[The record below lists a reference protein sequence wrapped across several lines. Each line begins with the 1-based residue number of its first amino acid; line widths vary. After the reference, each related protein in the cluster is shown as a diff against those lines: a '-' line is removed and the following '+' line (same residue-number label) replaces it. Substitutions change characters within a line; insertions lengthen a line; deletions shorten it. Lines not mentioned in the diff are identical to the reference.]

1 MLKLFRNTTIA
12 YFFFFFWRNN
22 FLAIVK
28 KKKKQKKKYIKVS
41 CSCPTCFFLLVI
53 YFAQDF
59 SFCQSI
65 FIKSF
70 SKRQQKV
77 LFFTKGILDPK
88 GGNLRRTKLSHC
100 TPLSNLLIIFTSIL
114 HLCFSFKV
122 FCLYLFL
129 YLLYSEVH
137 LL

>member
-12 YFFFFFWRNN
+12 YFLFFFWRNN

-28 KKKKQKKKYIKVS
+28 KKKKIEKKIYQSFLLLSNLI
-41 CSCPTCFFLLVI
+41 FFLVI
-53 YFAQDF
+53 YFAQDL